1 MEFRPSPSLSLGVE
15 VEVQLIDPDTMGLA
29 PAAPALLAA
38 LDDSEVFKPEFYQT
52 MLEMCTGVCPDV
64 ATAEAELREAGERLQ
79 EAAESMGVWICG
91 GGTHPFSSGGLEHVG
106 ENPRYRAMLQRNQWM
121 SRELIFGL
129 HVHVGARSGDHAIEL
144 MNALSPYL
152 AYLVGLG
159 ACSPFLGGQDT
170 GLAAVRPTISEAKPT
185 SGPAPALGS
194 WAEFV
199 ALADGLKHAGA
210 ITSHKELH
218 WDVRPSPNFGTLEVR
233 ICDQQLTLSDSLAL
247 TAVIH
252 WLFGWLDERLARGER
267 FAPTPMWRLR
277 ENKWR
282 ALRFGMNTDVIVDDA
297 GGTAP
302 LRDVWRG
309 LLRELEPVAWRMG
322 SVDYLPAVE
331 RLLQRPGYARQ
342 RDLVGRSK
350 SLKMVVQAL
359 TEIWRE
365 DVFGVLSAAKSNI
378 WETQIEGVQYRDSQF
393 RPEFSHHAHGPF
405 RPHSPW
411 VQLPRAAGS
420 EG

>member
-1 MEFRPSPSLSLGVE
+1 MEFKSSPSLSLGVE

-29 PAAPALLAA
+29 PVAPALLKA
-38 LDDSEVFKPEFYQT
+38 LDDDRVFKPEFYTT
-52 MLEMCTGVCPDV
+52 MLEVCTGVCSDV
-64 ATAEAELREAGERLQ
+64 ASAEAELRESGERLQ
-79 EAAESMGVWICG
+79 EAAETLGVRICG
-91 GGTHPFSSGGLEHVG
+91 GGTHPFSTGSEKHVWD
-106 ENPRYRAMLQRNQWM
+106 NPRYQAMMQRNQWM
-121 SRELIFGL
+121 SRQLIFGL

-144 MNALSPYL
+144 MNGISPYL

-159 ACSPFLGGQDT
+159 ACSPFLSGQDT

-194 WAEFV
+194 WQEFCDLAE
-199 ALADGLKHAGA
+199 GLKLAGA
-210 ITSHKELH
+210 IKSHKELH

-267 FAPTPMWRLR
+267 FAPAPMWRLR

-282 ALRFGMNTDVIVDDA
+282 ALRFGMNTDVIIDNEGHTA
-297 GGTAP
+297 G
-302 LRDVWRG
+302 LRDVWRD

-331 RLLQRPGYARQ
+331 RLLQRPGYLRQ

-350 SLKMVVQAL
+350 SLKSVVQSL
-359 TEIWRE
+359 TDIWRE

-378 WETQIEGVQYRDSQF
+378 WETQIEGVQCRDSQF
-393 RPEFSHHAHGPF
+393 RPEFANHAHGAF

-411 VQLPRAAGS
+411 LQLPRASGADG
-420 EG
+420 